1 MLDYRFYSDEYGGTA
16 IPGREW
22 PEFERD
28 ADAQLRR
35 YERIYTVSYETD
47 DARPMAVCAIADA
60 MYAYAQLDAGNGAVQ
75 SVSIGSERKPRRSAC
90 AGHQPGSTG
99 SRVLSLY
106 AAVCNHLQGVL
117 ICSSITQG
125 ISPCAIRI
133 ATGQLLFTIQC
144 SILFRAAVW
153 YCRACTMRHARM

>member
-1 MLDYRFYSDEYGGTA
+1 MMDYRFYSDEYGGTA

-75 SVSIGSERKPRRSAC
+75 SVSIGSVSE
-90 AGHQPGSTG
+90 
-99 SRVLSLY
+99 
-106 AAVCNHLQGVL
+106 N
-117 ICSSITQG
+117 
-125 ISPCAIRI
+125 
-133 ATGQLLFTIQC
+133 
-144 SILFRAAVW
+144 RAAVPAPDTSPAA
-153 YCRACTMRHARM
+153 RAAEYYRCTQLYATIYRGC

>member
-60 MYAYAQLDAGNGAVQ
+60 MYAYAQLEAGNGAVQ
-75 SVSIGSERKPRRSAC
+75 SVSIGSVSRKPRCSTC
-90 AGHQPGSTG
+90 AGTPARQHG
-99 SRVLSLY
+99 SRVLP
-106 AAVCNHLQGVL
+106 AVCSCMQPSTGVL
-117 ICSSITQG
+117 
-125 ISPCAIRI
+125 
-133 ATGQLLFTIQC
+133 
-144 SILFRAAVW
+144 
-153 YCRACTMRHARM
+153 

>member
-47 DARPMAVCAIADA
+47 DARPMAVCAIADVC
-60 MYAYAQLDAGNGAVQ
+60 LCTAGCRKWR
-75 SVSIGSERKPRRSAC
+75 STERKYWKCERKPRRSTC

-99 SRVLSLY
+99 SRVLSLC

>member
-47 DARPMAVCAIADA
+47 DARPMVTFD
-60 MYAYAQLDAGNGAVQ
+60 GANIT
-75 SVSIGSERKPRRSAC
+75 IGTPFSGDTSHWE
-90 AGHQPGSTG
+90 STIP
-99 SRVLSLY
+99 Y
-106 AAVCNHLQGVL
+106 Q
-117 ICSSITQG
+117 IFG
-125 ISPCAIRI
+125 IKGTEIK
-133 ATGQLLFTIQC
+133 
-144 SILFRAAVW
+144 
-153 YCRACTMRHARM
+153 

>member
-47 DARPMAVCAIADA
+47 DARPMQRPI
-60 MYAYAQLDAGNGAVQ
+60 
-75 SVSIGSERKPRRSAC
+75 
-90 AGHQPGSTG
+90 
-99 SRVLSLY
+99 
-106 AAVCNHLQGVL
+106 
-117 ICSSITQG
+117 
-125 ISPCAIRI
+125 
-133 ATGQLLFTIQC
+133 
-144 SILFRAAVW
+144 
-153 YCRACTMRHARM
+153 

>member
-60 MYAYAQLDAGNGAVQ
+60 MYAYAQLEC
-75 SVSIGSERKPRRSAC
+75 ERKPRCSTC

-99 SRVLSLY
+99 SRVLSLC
-106 AAVCNHLQGVL
+106 AAVCNHLQRTVRPL
-117 ICSSITQG
+117 T
-125 ISPCAIRI
+125 SPPCP
-133 ATGQLLFTIQC
+133 
-144 SILFRAAVW
+144 
-153 YCRACTMRHARM
+153 